1 MKKIPI
7 FNKSDI
13 ERWNWNKLFFFL
25 KKKKNQYLKS
35 MTLIMSPKLILWKK
49 NHKKNKKEKL
59 YKKRI
64 KKGKN
69 TKQAILLNMV

>member
-49 NHKKNKKEKL
+49 NHKKIKKKNYIKKGLKKEKTPS
-59 YKKRI
+59 KRYS
-64 KKGKN
+64 
-69 TKQAILLNMV
+69 